1 MPEHDAGGAGWRAQ
15 KAGRGE
21 EAKSA
26 GLQLCRA
33 FIQPQAQISEVSI
46 PRGAG
51 GRKKKKKSLT
61 KDEIALEQ
69 RREKV
74 SGGVRGGGRK

>member
-33 FIQPQAQISEVSI
+33 FIQTQAQISEVSI
-46 PRGAG
+46 PRGLEEG
-51 GRKKKKKSLT
+51 KKKKSLT

>member
-15 KAGRGE
+15 EAGRGE

-33 FIQPQAQISEVSI
+33 FIQTQAQISEVSI
-46 PRGAG
+46 PRGLEEE
-51 GRKKKKKSLT
+51 KKKSLT

-69 RREKV
+69 RRKKV
-74 SGGVRGGGRK
+74 SGGVRGRGRK